1 MTQVDFYIL
10 QDVEIDARHRFA
22 CRLVSKA
29 VSSGSTV
36 VLYTTDQATA
46 EKVDAMLWRY
56 PESRFIPHGMTET
69 PAAGNAP
76 VLIAWQDPQQYR
88 GVLVN
93 LTDQVPAFFPRFERL
108 AEIVVDAN
116 RDRGRENYRYYRERG
131 YPLLHH
137 ELEDWEAA

>member
-29 VSSGSTV
+29 ITSGSSV
-36 VLYTTDQATA
+36 VIYTAQRAGA
-46 EKVDAMLWRY
+46 EALDELLWRY
-56 PESRFIPHGMTET
+56 PQQRFLPHGLMDGE
-69 PAAGNAP
+69 AARKAP
-76 VLIAWQDPQQYR
+76 VVIAWQDPGRYE
-88 GVLVN
+88 GLLIN
-93 LTDQVPAFFPRFERL
+93 LTDQVPEFFPRFDRL

-116 RDRGRENYRYYRERG
+116 RDSGRESYRYYRERG

-137 ELEDWEAA
+137 ELDDWEAA